1 MKIENIELYEYFN
14 LKSDKK
20 AKLTVYIPDET
31 ANGIDKARIRPAVLI
46 IPGGGY
52 THIGIREGEPI
63 AIKFLS
69 EGFIPFVLEY
79 STKNSSYPTQQ
90 VEASLAM
97 ALIRGYGVKFNA
109 NQYKVAVIGFSAG
122 AHLAC
127 SLSCIYDE
135 KKVKEALSN
144 VEYFKKNG
152 LDKIKADALILC
164 YPVISSDKNVW
175 HKGSF
180 EALTNGDNGLMDR
193 LSLEKR
199 INAGFP
205 PTYIWHTTT
214 DQSVPTQ
221 NSLLLALA
229 LQKNNIP
236 YELHI
241 YEKGIHGLS
250 LANKTVSVT
259 EPDISYGVEN
269 WFNEAIAFLK
279 AHGVQL

>member
-14 LKSDKK
+14 LKSDRK

-31 ANGIDKARIRPAVLI
+31 AKGIEKARIRPAVLI

-63 AIKFLS
+63 AIKFMS

-79 STKNSSYPTQQ
+79 STENTSYPTQQ
-90 VEASLAM
+90 IEASLAM
-97 ALIRGYGVKFNA
+97 ALIRGYGVRFNA

-135 KKVKEALSN
+135 KEVENVLSN
-144 VEYFKKNG
+144 LKYFKENG

-164 YPVISSDKNVW
+164 YPVISSNEHVW

-180 EALTNGDNGLMDR
+180 EALTNGNNELIGR

-199 INAGFP
+199 IKEGFP

-214 DQSVPTQ
+214 DKSVPTE
-221 NSLLLALA
+221 NSLLLALS

-250 LANKTVSVT
+250 LANKTVSVV

-269 WFNEAIAFLK
+269 WFNEVIAFLK
-279 AHGVQL
+279 SHGVRL